1 MFVSPEVSKAFYVIK
16 HRLQFFYIKV
26 MAYDGTELIPSQLPF
41 IYVLVLRNT
50 LMVKNSTSIVG
61 KLIL

>member
-16 HRLQFFYIKV
+16 NRLQFFYIKV

-41 IYVLVLRNT
+41 IYVLTKHPDGQEFNLHRR
-50 LMVKNSTSIVG
+50 
-61 KLIL
+61 